1 MNKFQIYVLRKN
13 DISND
18 KIQYYTPIS
27 VKILKELGYNLIGFS
42 DDETVFL
49 DNESYKNLMNLQSYL
64 SVNEDNVNEQREINN
79 IRIK

>member
-49 DNESYKNLMNLQSYL
+49 DNESYKNLMNLQSHL